1 MLALQPAPWG
11 GEPMNCFL
19 SRFLAAAF
27 LASVLQPN
35 LPAQMAPGPLT
46 KPLASFVDRHTLAGA
61 VVLVANKEKVLAV
74 ESVGF
79 ADIAAGKPMANNAM
93 FWIASQSKPITAT
106 ALMILVDEGKV
117 TLDDPIEKHLPEFKE
132 LKVTARDTE
141 GRTVLKSPA
150 RPVTIRDCLN
160 HTSGMPFKSAAEAP
174 TLDALSLAA
183 GVSSYAKTPLQTE
196 PGTKYQYS
204 NAGINTAGRV
214 IEVVSG
220 MPFEEFLDKR
230 LFQPMGMADTTFWPN
245 DEQVKRLALSYKPNA
260 AKDNLEPV
268 RIGQLRYPL
277 TDRARGPM
285 PAGGLFST
293 ADDMAVFCRMVL
305 NGGTHNGKRLLS
317 EDSVKA
323 MTTRQTPASM
333 KESYGL
339 GWSVG
344 GTTCGHGGAQS
355 TSMNIDFKRG
365 LVTIFMVQHAG
376 FPGDGGQSRGAFEK
390 AAASLVK

>member
-1 MLALQPAPWG
+1 MNRILFRFAL
-11 GEPMNCFL
+11 
-19 SRFLAAAF
+19 
-27 LASVLQPN
+27 VL
-35 LPAQMAPGPLT
+35 LVACALRSHLFAQVAQGPLT
-46 KPLASFVDRHTLAGA
+46 KPLAPFVEKHTLAGA
-61 VVLVANKEKVLAV
+61 VVLVANKDKTLAV

-79 ADIAAGKPMANNAM
+79 SDIAAGKPMANNAM
-93 FWIASQSKPITAT
+93 FWIASQSKPVTAT

-117 TLDDPIEKHLPEFKE
+117 KLDDPIEKYLPEFKE
-132 LKVTARDTE
+132 LKITDKNDE
-141 GRTVLKSPA
+141 GRAVLKAPA
-150 RPVTIRDCLN
+150 RSVTIRDCLN
-160 HTSGMPFKSAAEAP
+160 HTSGMPFKSAAEEP

-183 GVSSYAKTPLQTE
+183 GVRSYAKTPLQTE

-204 NAGINTAGRV
+204 NAGINTAGRIV
-214 IEVVSG
+214 EVVSG

-230 LFQPMGMADTTFWPN
+230 LFQPLGMTDTTFWPN

-293 ADDMAVFCRMVL
+293 AEDMAVFCRMVL
-305 NGGTHNGKRLLS
+305 NGGTYNGKRILS
-317 EDSVKA
+317 EESVKA

-339 GWSVG
+339 GWSAG
-344 GTTCGHGGAQS
+344 GNTCGHGGAHS

-365 LVTIFMVQHAG
+365 LVTIYMVQHAG

-390 AAASLVK
+390 AAAGLVK